1 MSSLF
6 HCIVVVAFIFVAVSV
21 DVATKTLLVFAE
33 FSITL
38 PLEST
43 AKLYAVVAVKVP
55 EP

>member
-6 HCIVVVAFIFVAVSV
+6 HCIVVVAFIFVVVSV
-21 DVATKTLLVFAE
+21 EVATKTLLVFAE
-33 FSITL
+33 FSIIL

-43 AKLYAVVAVKVP
+43 AKLYAVVPVKVP